1 MKSVVLTGI
10 RSNNKLT
17 LGNYLG
23 AISPLIKLI
32 NQNDANYQINLFV
45 PDLHSFTTPI
55 QYDQL
60 YANTLTHIR
69 SFAAFGI
76 DLEDPDLNI
85 YRQSYIPAHSE
96 LTWILECFSSFGE
109 LSRMIQFK
117 EKSLQSKNPSVG
129 LFNYP
134 VLMAADILLYN
145 ADYVPVGE
153 DQIQHLEYTR
163 NLAIR
168 FNNKFGDI
176 FNIPKS
182 VDEQTKFFNRN
193 EGLKVKDLV
202 NPEIKMSKSNESS
215 KGVIFLED
223 AVEISQKKIN
233 QATTDNLRS
242 IAYNPKEQPGITNLL
257 TILALLEDQD
267 PRQVAL
273 KYKGVQDYSVLKSDV
288 SNALTSFINQYQSRF
303 SSIDPNDILKH
314 LEQDESKMNAL
325 ANQTLLK
332 VQRAVGLRP

>member
-23 AISPLIKLI
+23 AISPLIRLI
-32 NQNDANYQINLFV
+32 DGNSSKYQINLFV

-60 YANTLTHIR
+60 YANTLAHIR
-69 SFAAFGI
+69 SFIAFGI
-76 DLEDPDLNI
+76 DLADPDLNI
-85 YRQSYIPAHSE
+85 YRQSYISAHSE

-117 EKSLQSKNPSVG
+117 EKSLQNKNPSVG

-153 DQIQHLEYTR
+153 DQMQHLEYTR

-176 FNIPKS
+176 FKIPKT
-182 VDEQTKFFNRN
+182 VQEQSKFFNQN
-193 EGLKVKDLV
+193 EGLKIKDLA
-202 NPEIKMSKSNESS
+202 NPEIKMSKSNDNS

-223 AVEISQKKIN
+223 SVEISQKKIN
-233 QATTDNLRS
+233 QATTDNLRL

-257 TILALLEDQD
+257 TILALLEGQD
-267 PRQVAL
+267 PRQVAV
-273 KYKGVQDYSVLKSDV
+273 KYKGVKDYSVLKSDV
-288 SNALTSFINQYQSRF
+288 SNAVTGFIKQYQSRY
-303 SSIDPNDILKH
+303 SSIDPNTILNH
-314 LEQDESKMNAL
+314 LEKDENKMNVI
-325 ANQTLLK
+325 ANETLLK